1 MRLAFALFAY
11 YRSLLR
17 YSSSFIVP
25 FSILFPRQH
34 GTWLIGTL
42 DPRRVTRITLLRRIN
57 RGLAASVARSRSR
70 GSGDA
75 RIQSEFP
82 VHGTVQPS
90 ERTSQPAL
98 AFQQTS
104 TATSRLQMLQSR
116 SVSFYKQV
124 DAVSRRPCRVRARE
138 KAGERREVE
147 DVVGIAM
154 SAVFTDPP
162 THCARFPPC
171 NAISSDAVRRGE
183 FISRIARWPFR
194 RHSPKEISISETRS
208 ARRDIA
214 IYDKGTTLAR

>member
-1 MRLAFALFAY
+1 MYDSAR
-11 YRSLLR
+11 
-17 YSSSFIVP
+17 
-25 FSILFPRQH
+25 
-34 GTWLIGTL
+34 LIGTL
-42 DPRRVTRITLLRRIN
+42 DPRRVTRITLLRGIYPR
-57 RGLAASVARSRSR
+57 LAVSLARSLSR

-75 RIQSEFP
+75 RIQSEFS

-98 AFQQTS
+98 TFEQTS
-104 TATSRLQMLQSR
+104 TATSRLQTLQSR
-116 SVSFYKQV
+116 SVQV

-162 THCARFPPC
+162 THCARLPPC
-171 NAISSDAVRRGE
+171 NPISSNAVRRGE
-183 FISRIARWPFR
+183 FISRIARWPLP

-208 ARRDIA
+208 LSLVRRVMSRYTI
-214 IYDKGTTLAR
+214 KGQR

>member
-1 MRLAFALFAY
+1 MNYPRLAASLA
-11 YRSLLR
+11 RSLL
-17 YSSSFIVP
+17 
-25 FSILFPRQH
+25 
-34 GTWLIGTL
+34 
-42 DPRRVTRITLLRRIN
+42 
-57 RGLAASVARSRSR
+57 R

-98 AFQQTS
+98 AFEQTS
-104 TATSRLQMLQSR
+104 TAASRLQMLQRSR
-116 SVSFYKQV
+116 SVQV

-162 THCARFPPC
+162 THCTRFPPC

-183 FISRIARWPFR
+183 FISRIARRPLR

-208 ARRDIA
+208 LSLVRRVMSRYTI
-214 IYDKGTTLAR
+214 KGQR